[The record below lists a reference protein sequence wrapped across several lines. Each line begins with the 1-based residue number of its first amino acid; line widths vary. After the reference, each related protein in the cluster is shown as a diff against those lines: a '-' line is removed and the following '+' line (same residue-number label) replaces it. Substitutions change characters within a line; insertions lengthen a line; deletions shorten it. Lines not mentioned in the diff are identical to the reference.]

1 MGEANR
7 RGSFEERKALA
18 IAKRKMQEHQEKIN
32 KVLAQY
38 KHSNLKPAKIVSL
51 INNSI

>member
-18 IAKRKMQEHQEKIN
+18 IAKRKMQEHQDKVN

-38 KHSNLKPAKIVSL
+38 KHSNLKTAEIVSL
-51 INNSI
+51 VNNTI